1 MDRGVGASA
10 AVDFGKFKFLNAFCN
25 VVFEIFPVT
34 IKMAFPNSWLL
45 RCNFL
50 ALLKLKLPI
59 SAGDP
64 SNDLAYGELG

>member
-25 VVFEIFPVT
+25 VVFEIFPERL
-34 IKMAFPNSWLL
+34 KRHFPTHG
-45 RCNFL
+45 FYGVIL